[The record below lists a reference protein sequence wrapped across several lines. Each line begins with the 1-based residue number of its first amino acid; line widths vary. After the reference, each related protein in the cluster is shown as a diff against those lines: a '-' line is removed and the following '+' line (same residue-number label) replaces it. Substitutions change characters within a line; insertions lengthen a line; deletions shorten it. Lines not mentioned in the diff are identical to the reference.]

1 MSRIVQTIVI
11 AERVG
16 VAVCHAFP
24 LSRRARPERSEGE
37 RGPGVMTGPAAD
49 RKGYIVGTMGRY
61 ASMLLA
67 SAVVGLAPL
76 VAGCT
81 ERTPRVP
88 EYSVCT
94 LPGPPAAE
102 CTSGLPVVPV
112 GPRGAPRPAR
122 P

>member
-1 MSRIVQTIVI
+1 MSRIIQTIVI
-11 AERVG
+11 AEWAG
-16 VAVCHAFP
+16 VAVCHASP
-24 LSRRARPERSEGE
+24 LSRRACPERSEGE
-37 RGPGVMTGPAAD
+37 RGPGVRTGPAAD

-88 EYSVCT
+88 ESSVST
-94 LPGPPAAE
+94 PHAPPAPAS
-102 CTSGLPVVPV
+102 TPRVAVAAVASPTALP
-112 GPRGAPRPAR
+112 
-122 P
+122 